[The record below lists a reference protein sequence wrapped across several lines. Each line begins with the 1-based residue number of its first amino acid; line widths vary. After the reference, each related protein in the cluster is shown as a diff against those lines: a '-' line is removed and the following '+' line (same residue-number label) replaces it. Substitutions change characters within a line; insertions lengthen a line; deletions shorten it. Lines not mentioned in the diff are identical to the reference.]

1 MAGGGGQQVSRTEL
15 DPTLQPYV
23 AYGLSE
29 AQRLYQGQQPQYYPG
44 QTYVGPSG
52 YTTEAMQAAAERA
65 RAGSPLTQ
73 AALGQQQ
80 ATVGG
85 GYLGGSPFFQGA
97 FQAAARPV
105 EMQYMDAINRARSA
119 ASSAGRYGSGALGQ
133 MEGRAEGALATG
145 LSDIAGKLAYE
156 NFARERQL
164 QEAAATRAPALAE
177 SQYGDIQR
185 LANVGAMSED
195 YAQRQ
200 MAADIARFNYGQLAP
215 YQALQ
220 SFLGSV
226 YGAPSGM
233 MVTQPVMGNP
243 LLGALGG
250 AAAGYALGG
259 PAGYGVPAAVGGGLL
274 GAKATKSRNFFIK
287 DSLVSTRQI

>member
-1 MAGGGGQQVSRTEL
+1 MAGGGGGQQVSRTEL
-15 DPTLQPYV
+15 DPTLKPYV
-23 AYGLSE
+23 EFGLSE

-52 YTTEAMQAAAERA
+52 YTTEAMQAAADRA

-80 ATVGG
+80 ATVEG
-85 GYLGGSPFFQGA
+85 GYLGGNPFFQGA
-97 FQAAARPV
+97 FQAAARPL

-119 ASSAGRYGSGALGQ
+119 ASSAGRYGSGAMGQ
-133 MEGRAEGALATG
+133 LEGRAEGALATG
-145 LSDIAGKLAYE
+145 LSDIAGKLAYQNYADE
-156 NFARERQL
+156 RAR

-177 SQYGDIQR
+177 TQYGDIQR

-195 YAQRQ
+195 YQQRQ
-200 MAADIARFNYGQLAP
+200 LASDIARFNFGQLAP
-215 YQALQ
+215 MQALQ
-220 SFLGSV
+220 SYLGSV

-233 MVTQPVMGNP
+233 MATQPIIGNP

-259 PAGYGVPAAVGGGLL
+259 PQGYGTPGAVAGGLL
-274 GAKATKSRNFFIK
+274 GAYGSR
-287 DSLVSTRQI
+287 

>member
-15 DPTLQPYV
+15 DPTLKPYV
-23 AYGLSE
+23 EFGLSE

-52 YTTEAMQAAAERA
+52 YTTEAMQAAADRA

-80 ATVGG
+80 ATVEG
-85 GYLGGSPFFQGA
+85 GYLGGNPFFQGA
-97 FQAAARPV
+97 FQAAARPL

-119 ASSAGRYGSGALGQ
+119 ASSAGRYGSGAMGQ
-133 MEGRAEGALATG
+133 LEGRAEGALATG
-145 LSDIAGKLAYE
+145 LSDVAGRLAYQNYADE
-156 NFARERQL
+156 RAR

-177 SQYGDIQR
+177 TQYGDIQR

-195 YAQRQ
+195 YQQRQ
-200 MAADIARFNYGQLAP
+200 LASDIARFNFGQLAP
-215 YQALQ
+215 MQALQ
-220 SFLGSV
+220 SYLGSV
-226 YGAPSGM
+226 YGAPAGM
-233 MVTQPVMGNP
+233 MATQPIIGNP

-259 PAGYGVPAAVGGGLL
+259 PQGYGGPGAVAGGLL
-274 GAKATKSRNFFIK
+274 GAYGSR
-287 DSLVSTRQI
+287 

>member
-15 DPTLQPYV
+15 DPTLKPYV
-23 AYGLSE
+23 EFGLGE
-29 AQRLYQGQQPQYYPG
+29 AQRLYQGGPPQYYPG

-80 ATVGG
+80 ATVEG

-200 MAADIARFNYGQLAP
+200 MAADIARFNYGQMAP

-233 MVTQPVMGNP
+233 VATQPIIGNP

-274 GAKATKSRNFFIK
+274 GAYGSRA
-287 DSLVSTRQI
+287 

>member
-1 MAGGGGQQVSRTEL
+1 MAGGGGQTVSRTEL

-29 AQRLYQGQQPQYYPG
+29 AQRLYQPENRPQYYSG
-44 QTYVGPSG
+44 QTYVGPSA

-65 RAGSPLTQ
+65 RMGSPLTQ

-85 GYLGGSPFFQGA
+85 QYLGGSPFFQGA
-97 FQAAARPV
+97 FQAAARPL
-105 EMQYMDAINRARSA
+105 EQTYMDAINRARSA
-119 ASSAGRYGSGALGQ
+119 ASSAGRYGSGAMGQ

-156 NFARERQL
+156 NYARERSM
-164 QEAAATRAPALAE
+164 QEAAATRAPAMAE
-177 SQYGDIQR
+177 TQYGDIQR

-195 YAQRQ
+195 YQQRQ

-233 MVTQPVMGNP
+233 MATQPVIGNP

-250 AAAGYALGG
+250 AAAGYALGA
-259 PAGYGVPAAVGGGLL
+259 PQGYGGAGAAAGGLL
-274 GAKATKSRNFFIK
+274 GGFGSRA
-287 DSLVSTRQI
+287 

>member
-23 AYGLSE
+23 AYGLEE
-29 AQRLYQGQQPQYYPG
+29 AKRLYQPENRPQYYPG
-44 QTYVGPSG
+44 QTFVGPSG

-65 RAGSPLTQ
+65 RAGSPLAQ

-97 FQAAARPV
+97 FQAAARPL
-105 EMQYMDAINRARSA
+105 EQTYMDAISRARSA
-119 ASSAGRYGSGALGQ
+119 ASSAGRYGSGAMGQ
-133 MEGRAEGALATG
+133 LEGRAEGALATG

-156 NFARERQL
+156 NYARERGL

-185 LANVGAMSED
+185 LANVGAMSEE
-195 YAQRQ
+195 YALRPV
-200 MAADIARFNYGQLAP
+200 AADIARYNYGQLSP
-215 YQALQ
+215 FQALQ
-220 SFLGSV
+220 GFLGSV

-233 MVTQPVMGNP
+233 MATQPIIGNP

-250 AAAGYALGG
+250 AAV
-259 PAGYGVPAAVGGGLL
+259 GYGIGAPQGYGGAGAAAGGLL
-274 GAKATKSRNFFIK
+274 GAYGSR
-287 DSLVSTRQI
+287 

>member
-23 AYGLSE
+23 AYGLEE
-29 AQRLYQGQQPQYYPG
+29 AKRLYQPENRPQYYPG

-85 GYLGGSPFFQGA
+85 AYLGGSPFFQGA

-200 MAADIARFNYGQLAP
+200 SSLKSCWHTQLRKRD
-215 YQALQ
+215 Q
-220 SFLGSV
+220 
-226 YGAPSGM
+226 
-233 MVTQPVMGNP
+233 
-243 LLGALGG
+243 
-250 AAAGYALGG
+250 
-259 PAGYGVPAAVGGGLL
+259 
-274 GAKATKSRNFFIK
+274 KKSRN
-287 DSLVSTRQI
+287 TQ

>member
-1 MAGGGGQQVSRTEL
+1 
-15 DPTLQPYV
+15 
-23 AYGLSE
+23 
-29 AQRLYQGQQPQYYPG
+29 
-44 QTYVGPSG
+44 
-52 YTTEAMQAAAERA
+52 
-65 RAGSPLTQ
+65 
-73 AALGQQQ
+73 
-80 ATVGG
+80 
-85 GYLGGSPFFQGA
+85 
-97 FQAAARPV
+97 
-105 EMQYMDAINRARSA
+105 MQYMDAINRARSA

-200 MAADIARFNYGQLAP
+200 MAADIARFNYGQMAP

-233 MVTQPVMGNP
+233 VATQPIIGNP

-274 GAKATKSRNFFIK
+274 GAYGSRA
-287 DSLVSTRQI
+287 

>member
-15 DPTLQPYV
+15 DPTLKPYV
-23 AYGLSE
+23 EFGLSE

-52 YTTEAMQAAAERA
+52 YTTEAMQAAADRA
-65 RAGSPLTQ
+65 RSGSPLTQ

-80 ATVGG
+80 ATVEG
-85 GYLGGSPFFQGA
+85 GYLGGNPFFQGA
-97 FQAAARPV
+97 FQAAARPL

-119 ASSAGRYGSGALGQ
+119 ASSAGRYGSGAMGQ
-133 MEGRAEGALATG
+133 LEGRAEGALATG
-145 LSDIAGKLAYE
+145 LSDVAGRLAYQNYADE
-156 NFARERQL
+156 RAR

-177 SQYGDIQR
+177 TQYGDIQR

-195 YAQRQ
+195 YQQRQ
-200 MAADIARFNYGQLAP
+200 LASDIARFNFGQLAP
-215 YQALQ
+215 MQALQ
-220 SFLGSV
+220 SYLGSV
-226 YGAPSGM
+226 YGAPAGM
-233 MVTQPVMGNP
+233 MATQPIIGNP

-259 PAGYGVPAAVGGGLL
+259 PQGYGGPGAVAGGLL
-274 GAKATKSRNFFIK
+274 GAYGSR
-287 DSLVSTRQI
+287 